1 MDHIIADQTIQ
12 DLSTFSVPEEFAKG
26 RPKLLWISW
35 AILGETLV
43 SSWIPGSTW
52 RRILLK
58 AYGAKIGKCVLIKP
72 RVKIKFPWRLVV
84 GDNSWIGESVWIDNM
99 ERVIIGSNVCI
110 SQGAYLCTGGHDYKN
125 VNFPYRLGPI
135 IIDDE
140 VWICAMTRIGPSVHI
155 GRGSVILFGSV
166 LHDSTTFNSIY
177 SGLPATHVGNRI

>member
-12 DLSTFSVPEEFAKG
+12 DLSTFSVPEEFAKA

-99 ERVIIGSNVCI
+99 EQVIIGSNVCI
-110 SQGAYLCTGGHDYKN
+110 
-125 VNFPYRLGPI
+125 
-135 IIDDE
+135 
-140 VWICAMTRIGPSVHI
+140 
-155 GRGSVILFGSV
+155 
-166 LHDSTTFNSIY
+166 
-177 SGLPATHVGNRI
+177 